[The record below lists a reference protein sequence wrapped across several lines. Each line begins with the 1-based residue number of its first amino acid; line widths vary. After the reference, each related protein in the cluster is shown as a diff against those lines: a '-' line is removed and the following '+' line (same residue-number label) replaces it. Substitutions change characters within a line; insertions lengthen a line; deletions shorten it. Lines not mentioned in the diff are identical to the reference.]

1 MDLVSDVS
9 VDKDF
14 SRFEAKNGLSWDSR
28 ICTSDPEIFGALGVG
43 VFFEVIFVFGN
54 FLFGPLFVVFEDFVE
69 VAHRIV
75 WGILAD
81 VWN

>member
-14 SRFEAKNGLSWDSR
+14 SGFEAKNGFGRDSR
-28 ICTSDPEIFGALGVG
+28 ICTSNPEIFGALGVG
-43 VFFEVIFVFGN
+43 VFFKIIFVFGY

-69 VAHRIV
+69 VVHRIV